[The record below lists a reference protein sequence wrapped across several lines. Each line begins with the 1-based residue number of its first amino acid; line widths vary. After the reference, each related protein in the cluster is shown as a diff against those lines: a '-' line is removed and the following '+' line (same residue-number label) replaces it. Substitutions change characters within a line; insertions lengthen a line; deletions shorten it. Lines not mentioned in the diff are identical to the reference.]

1 MALDLMKCDAVGE
14 TEETFGYKTTPA
26 GYLVAC
32 LCGEAGVSLGDHS
45 ALIDG
50 ATFDVDEGLL
60 VRDSYGR
67 TFRLSVTPTLVKDE
81 EEATEPWRK
90 TFRRGILP
98 ALWEMAGGRLGY
110 VKALRAV
117 EHYLL
122 GDDDGTLCQ
131 GNTTEALGDSFS
143 VRDYPGR
150 GDRPCDGACFV
161 GYLVWKGGLV
171 KTKAERATINEVE
184 EGFAQMCFL
193 TDKHM
198 GEPAA
203 CRWFLNWF
211 DETPMSSVRQPLLR
225 EVMRAL
231 SACGLPC

>member
-1 MALDLMKCDAVGE
+1 M
-14 TEETFGYKTTPA
+14 
-26 GYLVAC
+26 
-32 LCGEAGVSLGDHS
+32 SLGDNS

-50 ATFDVDEGLL
+50 ATFAVGEGLL

-81 EEATEPWRK
+81 EEAAEPWRK
-90 TFRRGILP
+90 TFRKGILP
-98 ALWEMAGGRLGY
+98 ALWEKAGGRVGY
-110 VKALRAV
+110 ATALRAV
-117 EHYLL
+117 ERHLL
-122 GDDDGTLCQ
+122 DDEDGTMCQ
-131 GNTTEALGDSFS
+131 GNTTEALGDSHS
-143 VRDYPGR
+143 VRDFPGR
-150 GDRPCDGACFV
+150 GDYPCDAASF
-161 GYLVWKGGLV
+161 LAFLAWKGGLV
-171 KTKAERATINEVE
+171 KAKHERATINEVE
-184 EGFAQMCFL
+184 EAFAEMCFL
-193 TDKHM
+193 IDKNM